1 MAEKRKQPGPG
12 KNRGGRP
19 RKKRLEDAAE
29 AAPSPK
35 RQRRR
40 EPSATPSK
48 KATATPAPSLPV
60 EPPVEDSL
68 PTKISENQTLPT
80 LPRPQTQGSLSDYQS
95 YAESGVISAAL
106 HRSRTRWLHDCLFE
120 KYWTKPSK
128 KKNQLQPT
136 FQNPPKDSMMKLGP
150 CTMVIEPHYFDIM
163 LYAVRRPQSQ
173 QPNHQ
178 QQQQQQK
185 PMVQLQYTPPSNS
198 SQFHEYNPRLPPA
211 QAPPIKSSNTV
222 PPPQA
227 SRQPQQQYQHQQP
240 PLPPP
245 PPAPPQQQQQQPRQ
259 PLPLPHHPP
268 HSQPQAP
275 PPTNA
280 PPPGPAHQPPA
291 SQPHGPN
298 IPQKPPNPPPGKP
311 STDPVIQLLANR
323 AATNPDLRALM
334 RIVADSQADQE
345 QLRAFQ
351 AHIDEINAIIASR
364 NSKDSQPNQSQAKPE
379 LPTQMGAHPTLT
391 NAAQNRVHTPIASRN
406 PAVAPGPVPYH
417 HQNQHSHPPGP
428 QYPPGPP
435 GQQGANSIKT
445 KHTQKVP
452 PPQNGYFRPQY
463 SQPVSQPARMDIK
476 SVVFEFILPAGSNN
490 GPTGDRYLFPENMIL
505 DYFPGNTTVIAS
517 FLAIKKIGPPGAST
531 DLDKKAPVKVR
542 GKKAKLLQA
551 AAASNSGDSPLKPP
565 ASQPET
571 VKDTKGTNVV
581 ATAEDSKTVDAPE
594 TPDDNASSTSGTKPK
609 AKESNVKEYYQPV
622 TLRLH
627 ASNPR
632 TLEPL
637 GRVVKPPGEVRDYMN
652 GVMDRI
658 ERADIEYL
666 AFRLPQEPRRV
677 RGAAA
682 GDEISKL
689 AGPARG
695 ASKLNGTESE
705 SGVATPRHGDRDNNG
720 SISAEEVLQDHYDLP
735 SGLAPLRP

>member
-19 RKKRLEDAAE
+19 RKKRPEDAAE

-48 KATATPAPSLPV
+48 KATATPAPSLPA
-60 EPPVEDSL
+60 EPSAEESL

-95 YAESGVISAAL
+95 YADSGVISAAL

-128 KKNQLQPT
+128 KKNQPQPT
-136 FQNPPKDSMMKLGP
+136 FQNPPKDSMTKLGP

-163 LYAVRRPQSQ
+163 LYAVRRPPSQ
-173 QPNHQ
+173 QPNQ
-178 QQQQQQK
+178 QQHQK
-185 PMVQLQYTPPSNS
+185 PMVQLQYTPSSNS
-198 SQFHEYNPRLPPA
+198 SQFHEYNPRLPSV
-211 QAPPIKSSNTV
+211 QAPPNRPSNTV

-227 SRQPQQQYQHQQP
+227 PRQPQQQYQHQQQP

-245 PPAPPQQQQQQPRQ
+245 PSAPPQQQQQQQQQQQPRQ
-259 PLPLPHHPP
+259 PPPLPHHPP
-268 HSQPQAP
+268 HPQSQAP

-280 PPPGPAHQPPA
+280 LPPGPVHQPPA
-291 SQPHGPN
+291 SQPHGHN
-298 IPQKPPNPPPGKP
+298 IAQKPPNPPPG
-311 STDPVIQLLANR
+311 NR
-323 AATNPDLRALM
+323 ALTL
-334 RIVADSQADQE
+334 QADQE

-379 LPTQMGAHPTLT
+379 PPRQTGAPPTSTS
-391 NAAQNRVHTPIASRN
+391 AAQNRVHTPIASRN
-406 PAVAPGPVPYH
+406 PVPYH
-417 HQNQHSHPPGP
+417 PQNQHSHPPAP
-428 QYPPGPP
+428 QYPPDPP
-435 GQQGANSIKT
+435 GQQGSNSIKS

-452 PPQNGYFRPQY
+452 PPHNGYFRPQY

-517 FLAIKKIGPPGAST
+517 FLAIKKIGPPGSST
-531 DLDKKAPVKVR
+531 ESDKKAPIKVR

-551 AAASNSGDSPLKPP
+551 AAASNSGESPSKPP
-565 ASQPET
+565 ASQPEST
-571 VKDTKGTNVV
+571 KDTKGTDV
-581 ATAEDSKTVDAPE
+581 AVTAEDSKTVDAPE
-594 TPDDNASSTSGTKPK
+594 TPDDNASSASGAKPK

-666 AFRLPQEPRRV
+666 AFRLPQEHRRA

-682 GDEISKL
+682 GDETSKP
-689 AGPARG
+689 AGHARG
-695 ASKLNGTESE
+695 VSKLNGTESE
-705 SGVATPRHGDRDNNG
+705 SGVTTPRNGDRDNNG
-720 SISAEEVLQDHYDLP
+720 RKSAEDVLQDHYDLP
-735 SGLAPLRP
+735 SGLVPLRP